1 MAKSKKKTKVTARG
15 AKKRRGKGESMTGAK
30 ANQVEVRHAIGQGD
44 LHLPEPNDYQ
54 HHKKSLLGAID
65 KQRTATSLVRTARKN
80 ALAAGVDPDA
90 ILEANRIVRAN
101 DPKGTANKLN
111 QLAFALGQEG
121 FSIAITVHD
130 TLAGDQMDLVYRR
143 YYGDGKGGKALEN
156 EYPVGSDLAAQ
167 AARAWRHGMA
177 SNMNVSPEDSDKA
190 CEEDED
196 GVQHNLPP
204 PPDMSHANGATAH

>member
-1 MAKSKKKTKVTARG
+1 MAKSKKKAKVTARG

-44 LHLPEPNDYQ
+44 LPLPTPNDYQ
-54 HHKKSLLGAID
+54 HHKKSILGFLDQKRSAEG
-65 KQRTATSLVRTARKN
+65 RYKN
-80 ALAAGVDPDA
+80 ALKKAQEAGVDTDA
-90 ILEANRIVRAN
+90 LLEANRIVRAN
-101 DPKGTANKLN
+101 DPKGTAIKLN
-111 QLAFALGQEG
+111 QLAFCLAQEG
-121 FSIAITVHD
+121 FSIQITVHD
-130 TLAGDQMDLVYRR
+130 SLAGDQMDLVYRR
-143 YYGDGKGGKALEN
+143 YYADGKGGKALEN

-204 PPDMSHANGATAH
+204 PPDMSHANGAIAH